1 MARTIA
7 EKERIANGIAERLA
21 RQAGEPMWRDA
32 EPLRRIADAFRRSV
46 AADAEVAEAVQSA
59 RNDDYSWAA
68 IAAMLGVS
76 KQTAQARYGRTPRPL
91 QDVNKTIA
99 YIEERLIGGDRQRFD
114 TELADKNAAGRTAA
128 LAGGAD
134 ADASVQ
140 DLSAWLQGWLDRITV
155 EQKT

>member
-7 EKERIANGIAERLA
+7 EKERIATGIAERLA
-21 RQAGEPMWRDA
+21 RQAEEPTWRDA

-46 AADAEVAEAVQSA
+46 AVDAEVAEAVQSA
-59 RNDDYSWAA
+59 RDDGYSWAA

-76 KQTAQARYGRTPRPL
+76 KQTAQARYGRTLRPL

-99 YIEERLIGGDRQRFD
+99 YIEERLTGVDRQRFD
-114 TELADKNAAGRTAA
+114 TELADKSAAGRTAA

-134 ADASVQ
+134 TDASVQ
-140 DLSAWLQGWLDRITV
+140 DLSAWLQGWLDRITAG
-155 EQKT
+155 